1 MWVYDGNRFS
11 TVAAING
18 EVAIQRQHLA
28 RIVQLGHTNETRI
41 RQRCR
46 HVIVA
51 GKQGAHST
59 HLVSKRHPDPHHTAF
74 HQRQRTAGVKS
85 CAGKQKASFSHHRLA
100 GNEGARMAGKLHLCP
115 FVVLVALAMQ
125 RHPRAS
131 IQNDVSA
138 HTLPNPSKYRG
149 LDDKS
154 GGAPRKHPTK
164 SPANSNAEGVAGSTL
179 RCWMYAARAR
189 RTNSDL
195 LIRAC
200 SLIFSN
206 ACSKSGESL
215 TLKVFMQAMLQ
226 RK

>member
-11 TVAAING
+11 TVAAINR
-18 EVAIQRQHLA
+18 EITIERQHLA

-46 HVIVA
+46 HVV
-51 GKQGAHST
+51 
-59 HLVSKRHPDPHHTAF
+59 V
-74 HQRQRTAGVKS
+74 
-85 CAGKQKASFSHHRLA
+85 
-100 GNEGARMAGKLHLCP
+100 AGKLHLCP

-125 RHPRAS
+125 RHPRVR
-131 IQNDVSA
+131 IQNDVPT

-164 SPANSNAEGVAGSTL
+164 SPANSNAEGVAGTTL

>member
-1 MWVYDGNRFS
+1 MGVYDGNRFS
-11 TVAAING
+11 TVAAINR
-18 EVAIQRQHLA
+18 EITIERQHLA
-28 RIVQLGHTNETRI
+28 RIVQLGHTNEARI
-41 RQRCR
+41 RQRSWY
-46 HVIVA
+46 VVVA
-51 GKQGAHST
+51 GKQGTHST
-59 HLVSKRHPDPHHTAF
+59 HLVSKRHPNPHHAAF
-74 HQRQRTAGVKS
+74 HQRQRTARVKP
-85 CAGKQKASFSHHRLA
+85 CAGEQKASFSHHCLA

-115 FVVLVALAMQ
+115 FVVLVSLAMQ
-125 RHPRAS
+125 RHPRAG
-131 IQNDVSA
+131 IQNDVPT

-164 SPANSNAEGVAGSTL
+164 SPANSKAEGVVGSTL

-215 TLKVFMQAMLQ
+215 TLKVFM
-226 RK
+226 